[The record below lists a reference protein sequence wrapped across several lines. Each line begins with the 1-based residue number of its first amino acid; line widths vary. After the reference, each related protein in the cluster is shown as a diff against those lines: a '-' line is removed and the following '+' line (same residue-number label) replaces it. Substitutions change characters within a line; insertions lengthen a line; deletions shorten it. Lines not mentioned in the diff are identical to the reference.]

1 VERLDYQ
8 ILTETVDKKNTSK
21 CSVLTV
27 RDISQTFSFLFM
39 FLFFSFL
46 FFRLNA
52 DAKVPN
58 LKGIT
63 VDKIFGPSTPSAP
76 SGGGEAVAAGGKTY
90 GISRAANAFYAQTR
104 STVLTRP
111 EVRALGE
118 LLVNDRDP
126 IVAMAPKGNHRF
138 VFTNLR

>member
-1 VERLDYQ
+1 LDYGS
-8 ILTETVDKKNTSK
+8 LTEIVDRKNTSK
-21 CSVLTV
+21 RTVLIV
-27 RDISQTFSFLFM
+27 RDIPQIPSFLSFPFSVFFF
-39 FLFFSFL
+39 FLFFS
-46 FFRLNA
+46 LNA

-63 VDKIFGPSTPSAP
+63 VDKIFGPSTPSVP

-111 EVRALGE
+111 EIRALGE

-138 VFTNLR
+138 VFKNLS

>member
-1 VERLDYQ
+1 VICLKYF
-8 ILTETVDKKNTSK
+8 L
-21 CSVLTV
+21 
-27 RDISQTFSFLFM
+27 SFLC
-39 FLFFSFL
+39 FFSFL
-46 FFRLNA
+46 LFRLNA

-138 VFTNLR
+138 VFTNLREIEVDDVFFVFNILECSHFVSCFV

>member
-1 VERLDYQ
+1 VERLDYG
-8 ILTETVDKKNTSK
+8 TSPETVDLTKTSK
-21 CSVLTV
+21 YTV
-27 RDISQTFSFLFM
+27 RAVREKSQLFSFPSY
-39 FLFFSFL
+39 FSLSFVS
-46 FFRLNA
+46 FRLNA

-76 SGGGEAVAAGGKTY
+76 SGGGEAVSAGGKTY

-111 EVRALGE
+111 EIRALGE

-126 IVAMAPKGNHRF
+126 IVAMAPKGTYRLYF
-138 VFTNLR
+138 

>member
-1 VERLDYQ
+1 
-8 ILTETVDKKNTSK
+8 
-21 CSVLTV
+21 
-27 RDISQTFSFLFM
+27 M
-39 FLFFSFL
+39 
-46 FFRLNA
+46 FRLNA

-63 VDKIFGPSTPSAP
+63 VEKIFGPLSPSIP
-76 SGGGEAVAAGGKTY
+76 SGGGEAVAAGGKKY

-118 LLVNDRDP
+118 ILVNDRDP
-126 IVAMAPKGNHRF
+126 IVAMAPKGKLRF
-138 VFTNLR
+138 LPLGKMKCVFFF